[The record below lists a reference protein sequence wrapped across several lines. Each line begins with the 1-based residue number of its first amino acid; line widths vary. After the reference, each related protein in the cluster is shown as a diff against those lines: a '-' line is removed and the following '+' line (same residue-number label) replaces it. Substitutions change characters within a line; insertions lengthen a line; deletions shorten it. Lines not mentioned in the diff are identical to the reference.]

1 MLFKIENPLHM
12 QLVISLSFVKLLWPF
27 VRYMSYSHDQDHVHS
42 TYILPTSTLEV
53 VREHFTHPSII
64 IPVNKTPFYS
74 WLLFPSYHFKMK
86 DMGYAKRNKCH
97 AQESMIKKERE
108 LDTWRSKYSKVRERK
123 IARVQR
129 KKERK
134 RERDSSWKE
143 STHHPYKNIHT
154 HAHLDQGLWL
164 VSPSDPVFDLATYE
178 EQVCLQ
184 FSPYPELHIKAFLEV
199 GEKDDNNLPWWG
211 NQKKAKREIWE
222 NKLRS

>member
-1 MLFKIENPLHM
+1 MLFEIENPLHM

-27 VRYMSYSHDQDHVHS
+27 VRYISYSHDQDHVHS

-53 VREHFTHPSII
+53 AREHFTHPSIF

-74 WLLFPSYHFKMK
+74 WLLSPSYHFKMK

-129 KKERK
+129 KKERE
-134 RERDSSWKE
+134 REIVHERSPH
-143 STHHPYKNIHT
+143 TIHT
-154 HAHLDQGLWL
+154 KIFTHMHILIKVYDLFLLWIRVL
-164 VSPSDPVFDLATYE
+164 T
-178 EQVCLQ
+178 LQ
-184 FSPYPELHIKAFLEV
+184 HMRNKYAF
-199 GEKDDNNLPWWG
+199 NSLPT
-211 NQKKAKREIWE
+211 
-222 NKLRS
+222 LSST